1 MGPPRKK
8 DDPVLLEIV
17 VAQTQDAPLG
27 GPPAAKPLPMTYYT
41 STIMVTPTPPTQTD
55 DFDPPDRTDHPKI
68 YPPPNGPPYW
78 MTSDTLYPPGS
89 WVASTPT
96 WTTLSRPTPLFAG
109 TDTTASTTSPYVS
122 DTSNSSS
129 PTSAGYGN
137 EGPSWHGRERMN
149 GGGMYAAAAITP
161 IVVLAMVGAVVF
173 LCMRK
178 RKRQRAGLAIVQS
191 KAEEMKLHARSPPVT
206 QAYMASPSI
215 ASPQYTVT
223 DNHLLSQ
230 PDPAH
235 LHPIILGPIS
245 SGINGAYFTGI
256 DTSDVISMTSSN
268 NIRPGPPNPFSD
280 NDSLIEPPP
289 PYRPRS
295 AAPPSL
301 TNSSRQSSLR
311 NSTAPPA
318 TSRTHLIER
327 SPFED
332 PFDDDA
338 VSELSGPAAGHNDDT
353 MSVVSDLSYQHDPV
367 VNRSSL

>member
-8 DDPVLLEIV
+8 DDDDPVLLEIA
-17 VAQTQDAPLG
+17 VAQTQDSPPG
-27 GPPAAKPLPMTYYT
+27 GPPAGKPLPMSYYT
-41 STIMVTPTPPTQTD
+41 STIAVIPTQTD

-68 YPPPNGPPYW
+68 YPPPNGPPSW
-78 MTSDTLYPPGS
+78 ITSDIPYPPSS
-89 WVASTPT
+89 WVASAPT
-96 WTTLSRPTPLFAG
+96 WMTLSRPTPQPAG
-109 TDTTASTTSPYVS
+109 TDATVSTTSSFVS
-122 DTSNSSS
+122 ETSNTSS

-137 EGPSWHGRERMN
+137 ERSSWHGRERMTS
-149 GGGMYAAAAITP
+149 GGMYAAAAITP

-178 RKRQRAGLAIVQS
+178 RRRQRAGLAIVQS

-206 QAYMASPSI
+206 HAYMASSSI

-223 DNHLLSQ
+223 DDRLLSP

-245 SGINGAYFTGI
+245 SGTNGAYFTGI

-268 NIRPGPPNPFSD
+268 NFRPGPPNPFSD

-295 AAPPSL
+295 VAPPSL

-338 VSELSGPAAGHNDDT
+338 VSELSGPAADHNDDT
-353 MSVVSDLSYQHDPV
+353 MSAVSDLSYQHDPV